1 MSETRRKIGAGMKVK
16 IKSYND
22 EMPEYLTEGKEY
34 SLSDFS
40 GHGGWILDDIGDEIY
55 ILLEECAHLNVGSWE
70 IVE

>member
-1 MSETRRKIGAGMKVK
+1 MSETRRKIGVEMKVK

-22 EMPEYLTEGKEY
+22 ELVEYLTEGKEY

-40 GHGGWILDDIGDEIY
+40 GHGGVILDDIGYEIY
-55 ILLEECAHLNVGSWE
+55 ILLEECAHLNGGSWE